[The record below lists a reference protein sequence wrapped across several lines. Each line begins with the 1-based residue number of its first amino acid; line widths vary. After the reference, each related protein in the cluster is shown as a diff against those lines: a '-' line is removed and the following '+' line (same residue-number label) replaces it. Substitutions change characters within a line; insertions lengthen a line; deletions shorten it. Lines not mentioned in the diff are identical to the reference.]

1 MKKIIFITAALLLAA
16 FAASAQTG
24 QVPNRKNLVIKEWT
38 TAVGSTT
45 KVLDHVTTYNADG
58 RKIEEIEYYSN
69 SRMKWRR
76 RYEYAPDGKVSRE
89 LLYDGK
95 NRLNTV
101 RRYEYNE
108 LDQRKT
114 QYNYDGKGK
123 LRSVKVFEY
132 VSEDA

>member
-1 MKKIIFITAALLLAA
+1 MKKIVLIVVAVLCFGYGV
-16 FAASAQTG
+16 SAQENERSG
-24 QVPNRKNLVIKEWT
+24 RKNLVIKEWT
-38 TAVGSTT
+38 TAVGSTA

-114 QYNYDGKGK
+114 QYNYDAKGK